1 MQSIADTSH
10 QKSCNFN
17 FIHELQGCML
27 TQSNMD
33 KSLSFTLDVTYPP
46 TDKGNDISNFYHLTN
61 NVSNKVDY
69 SKADINVENNISNED
84 VMYTP
89 VKKDTL
95 FWCFYII
102 KNGMENFN
110 MIDNQHFII
119 EKNTKISA
127 IELLREKKD
136 LLKSHKI
143 KSLSEIETDLT
154 NSSEISIKTFFA
166 LVIIYGLNVLY
177 IKNNAYYEFLSDEIS
192 GDETTV
198 IHVIKWTN
206 KKYAYECIQSPIKV
220 DEYRT
225 KYYKMGAIDKP
236 VQAITSYKINE
247 LLELS
252 KKLGIDFQSL
262 YSIKKPTKKD
272 IYDAII
278 AYFL

>member
-1 MQSIADTSH
+1 MQSITDTSH
-10 QKSCNFN
+10 QISCNLN

-27 TQSNMD
+27 TKTNMD
-33 KSLSFTLDVTYPP
+33 KSLSFTLDVTYPH
-46 TDKGNDISNFYHLTN
+46 TDKANDISNFYHLTN
-61 NVSNKVDY
+61 KADN
-69 SKADINVENNISNED
+69 SKADNSKVENNICKED

-119 EKNTKISA
+119 EKNAKISA

-220 DEYRT
+220 VEYRA
-225 KYYKMGAIDKP
+225 KYYKMGSIDKP

-272 IYDAII
+272 IYDAIV